1 MLYRRKIAL
10 ALLQGFGDKLS
21 LTDFQKL
28 AFLFSEKQSEPS
40 FDFVPY
46 KYGCYSFQL
55 DRDRQKMVET
65 GLLANKNE
73 WVKNDSRDYV
83 KLLSNLDYRGLLEL
97 RKEIGNMRGD
107 DLIRYVYTNY
117 PYYAI
122 HSTIAA
128 EILSEEEM
136 ESVLDAVP
144 TQEGFCL
151 FTIGYEG
158 KTIEAYVNQLIQ
170 YRVRVLC
177 DVRKNPLSRKYG
189 FSKQAL
195 KRIVERF
202 GISYIHFPDLGISS
216 NKRKG
221 LSTNTDYTALFDE
234 YERETLPNQRAK
246 LHQIADILETNER
259 IALTCFELDH
269 KACHR
274 NRVVHALQ
282 KLSGWR
288 HPVKHIS

>member
-1 MLYRRKIAL
+1 MLYRKKIAL
-10 ALLQGFGDKLS
+10 ALLQAFGDKLS

-28 AFLFSEKQSEPS
+28 AFLFSQKQSEPS

-55 DRDRQKMVET
+55 DRDRQKMVEA
-65 GLLANKNE
+65 GLLVDKNE
-73 WVKNDSRDYV
+73 WIKNDRRDYV

-97 RKEIGNMRGD
+97 RKEIGNVRGD

-117 PYYAI
+117 PYFAI
-122 HSTIAA
+122 HSAIAA
-128 EILSEEEM
+128 DILSEEEM
-136 ESVLDAVP
+136 ENVLDSIPV
-144 TQEGFCL
+144 QNGLCL

-158 KTIEAYVNQLIQ
+158 KTVEAYVNQLIEH
-170 YRVRVLC
+170 RVRVLC

-202 GISYIHFPDLGISS
+202 DISYIHFPDLGISS

-221 LSTNTDYTALFDE
+221 LNTSTDYTALFDE
-234 YERETLPNQRAK
+234 YARETLPNQSAK
-246 LHQIADILETNER
+246 LHQIADLIETNER

-269 KACHR
+269 NACHR

-282 KLSGWR
+282 KLPGWR